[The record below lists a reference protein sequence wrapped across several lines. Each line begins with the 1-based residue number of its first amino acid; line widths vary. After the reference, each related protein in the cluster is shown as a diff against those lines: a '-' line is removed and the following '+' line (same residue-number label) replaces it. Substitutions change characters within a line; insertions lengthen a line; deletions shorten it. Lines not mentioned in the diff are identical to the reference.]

1 MKESF
6 PNVPEK
12 SKKLLIAGVT
22 AVFLISTIGIIS
34 PFKTIESGNVGVK
47 VTLGK
52 YDNEELQPGL
62 HFKLPVIQ
70 QIKEVDVKVHAINY
84 KGNRDLKDKQGVINK
99 PAITVLDQ
107 RGLPIEVELTVQY
120 RLLPDEVSET
130 LQEWGENWEEKLVN
144 PICREVVRDVIG
156 DYPAETIPTKRPEIA
171 KKIEEGIRREITEQS
186 KKAVQ
191 VVGVQLR
198 NILLPSEIQD
208 RIKAVQIAKQE
219 AERMKYVEEQ
229 AKREQEVKKIKAE
242 TEKIEKVIKAQAEA
256 ERKVIQAKAEAEARL
271 KKAEAE
277 AKANEMLSKSITPKV
292 LKWRE
297 LDVQEKIA
305 ESLKEN
311 PNVKLFLNVPQ
322 SSNFHMWLNQE
333 K

>member
-1 MKESF
+1 MTDKQA
-6 PNVPEK
+6 V
-12 SKKLLIAGVT
+12 KLAVGGAVLLFLLGGT
-22 AVFLISTIGIIS
+22 ALLS
-34 PFKTIESGNVGVK
+34 PFTTIESGNVGVK

-52 YDNEELQPGL
+52 YDDEELPPGL
-62 HFKLPVIQ
+62 HFKVPLVQ
-70 QIKEVDVKVHAINY
+70 SIKEVDVKVHAINY
-84 KGNRDLKDKQGVINK
+84 KGSRDLKDRRGVINK
-99 PAITVLDQ
+99 PAITVLDK

-120 RLLPDEVSET
+120 RLLPSEVSET
-130 LQEWGENWEEKLVN
+130 LQEWGDNWEEKLVN
-144 PICREVVRDVIG
+144 PVCREVVRDVIG
-156 DYPAETIPTKRPEIA
+156 DYPAEVIPTKRPEIA
-171 KKIEEGIRREITEQS
+171 KKIEEGIRNEITQQS

-198 NILLPSEIQD
+198 NVLLPREIQ
-208 RIKAVQIAKQE
+208 RKIKEVQLAKQE

-256 ERKVIQAKAEAEARL
+256 ERRVIQAKAEAEARL

-277 AKANEMLSKSITPKV
+277 AKANEMLSRSITPKV

-322 SSNFHMWLNQE
+322 SSNFHLWLE
-333 K
+333 ERK

>member
-1 MKESF
+1 MSE
-6 PNVPEK
+6 V
-12 SKKLLIAGVT
+12 KLGLSLGAAT
-22 AVFLISTIGIIS
+22 FLLLGAFFLS
-34 PFKTIESGNVGVK
+34 PFTTIESGNVGVK

-52 YDNEELQPGL
+52 YDNEELPPGL
-62 HFKLPVIQ
+62 HFKLPLVQ
-70 QIKEVDVKVHAINY
+70 SIKEVDIKVHAINY
-84 KGNRDLKDKQGVINK
+84 KGRRDLKDRQGVINK
-99 PAITVLDQ
+99 PAITVLDK

-144 PICREVVRDVIG
+144 PVCREVVRDVIG
-156 DYPAETIPTKRPEIA
+156 DYPAEIIPTKRPEIA
-171 KKIEEGIRREITEQS
+171 KKIEEGIRKEIAEQS
-186 KKAVQ
+186 EKAVQ

-198 NILLPSEIQD
+198 NILLPPEIQD

-256 ERKVIQAKAEAEARL
+256 EKKVIQAKAEAEAKL
-271 KKAEAE
+271 QKAEAE

-297 LDVQEKIA
+297 LDVQERM
-305 ESLKEN
+305 
-311 PNVKLFLNVPQ
+311 VFLCN
-322 SSNFHMWLNQE
+322 N
-333 K
+333 